1 MDLAMGVAVGSCTQI
16 SLFVTPF
23 IVIVGWVTDKPMS
36 LNFPHFEV
44 ILYVLA
50 IIVVS
55 ICVSNSKS
63 NWLEGSMLVTTYL
76 MIAVGFWFEKVV
88 DYKEIKMKSQ

>member
-1 MDLAMGVAVGSCTQI
+1 MGVAVGSCTQI
-16 SLFVTPF
+16 SLFVTPLT
-23 IVIVGWVTDKPMS
+23 VIVGWATDKPMS
-36 LNFPHFEV
+36 LNFPQFEV
-44 ILYVLA
+44 ILFILA
-50 IIVVS
+50 VIVVS

-88 DYKEIKMKSQ
+88 DYRENST